1 MDKNA
6 FKHIF
11 DLYFD
16 AIRSYIYYR
25 CTDESLASDIAQD
38 TFMRVWEKC
47 ESLDESNIKALLYKI
62 AGDMLVSH
70 FRKNAVQL
78 DYMRHMTIEE
88 AQMLTPQE
96 VLQFEELKRK
106 YAQALE
112 EMNPLQ
118 RATFLMNREENLKY
132 KEIAERM
139 GISVKAVEKR
149 MSNALQFLKSKL
161 LN

>member
-25 CTDESLASDIAQD
+25 CMDQSLASDIAQD

-62 AGDMLVSH
+62 TGDMLVSH
-70 FRKNAVQL
+70 FRKNAVLL

-88 AQMLTPQE
+88 AQILTPQE
-96 VLQFEELKRK
+96 VLQFEELKGK

-118 RATFLMNREENLKY
+118 RDTFLMNREENLKY

-149 MSNALQFLKSKL
+149 MTNALQFLKSKL
-161 LN
+161 L

>member
-25 CTDESLASDIAQD
+25 CTDENLASDIAQD
-38 TFMRVWEKC
+38 TFLRVWEKRG
-47 ESLDESNIKALLYKI
+47 SLDESNIKALLYKI
-62 AGDMLVSH
+62 SGDMLVSH
-70 FRKNAVQL
+70 FRRNAVQV
-78 DYMRHMTIEE
+78 DYTRHVVAED
-88 AQMLTPQE
+88 AQLLTPQE
-96 VLQFEELKRK
+96 ILQFEELKGK
-106 YAQALE
+106 YAQALC

-118 RATFLMNREENLKY
+118 REVFLMNREENLKY
-132 KEIAERM
+132 QEIAERM

-149 MSNALQFLKSKL
+149 MTNALQFLKSKL
-161 LN
+161 L

>member
-25 CTDESLASDIAQD
+25 CTDEDLASDIAQD
-38 TFMRVWEKC
+38 VFMRVWEKRDN
-47 ESLDESNIKALLYKI
+47 LDESNIKALLYKI

-70 FRKNAVQL
+70 FRKNAVHL
-78 DYMRHMTIEE
+78 DYSRHMAVEE
-88 AQMLTPQE
+88 VSSLTPQE
-96 VLQFEELKRK
+96 TLQFEELKKK
-106 YAQALE
+106 YTQALG
-112 EMNPLQ
+112 EMNDIH
-118 RATFLMNREENLKY
+118 RETFLMNREENLKY
-132 KEIAERM
+132 TEIAERM

-149 MSNALQFLKSKL
+149 MTNALQLLKSKL
-161 LN
+161 L